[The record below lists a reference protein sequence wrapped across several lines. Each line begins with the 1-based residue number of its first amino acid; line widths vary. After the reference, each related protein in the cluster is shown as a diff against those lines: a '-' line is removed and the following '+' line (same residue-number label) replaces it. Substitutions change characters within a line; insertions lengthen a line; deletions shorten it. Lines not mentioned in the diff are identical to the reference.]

1 MFIVSNNGL
10 TIMQTFVT
18 FTLCTFLLKTAVLR
32 IKMQF
37 SGDLHLGIY
46 VDVDHIAIQLSTFR
60 WEA

>member
-1 MFIVSNNGL
+1 
-10 TIMQTFVT
+10 MQTFVT

-37 SGDLHLGIY
+37 SEDLHLGIY

>member
-1 MFIVSNNGL
+1 
-10 TIMQTFVT
+10 MQTFVT